1 MAGSVVLE
9 RLDESGVSVF
19 EFAEVSGGL
28 GLCFFKIVLRLW
40 LKELPA
46 ICCQSDVGGSCTRV
60 DRPESNKTGASED
73 APRTAT
79 IRQNAQKHAVLLGRV
94 EGSSSAC
101 QSRSL
106 ICSDRRR
113 LSSRG
118 SIRQFMKGDAFC
130 GKCPRTR

>member
-40 LKELPA
+40 LKELPT

-60 DRPESNKTGASED
+60 DRPVSNKTDASED

-79 IRQNAQKHAVLLGRV
+79 IKTERAEACRFIRKSGSLLFGLSKPIADVQRPLKAIVEKLRPPVHERRCVLQ
-94 EGSSSAC
+94 EMS
-101 QSRSL
+101 
-106 ICSDRRR
+106 
-113 LSSRG
+113 
-118 SIRQFMKGDAFC
+118 
-130 GKCPRTR
+130 